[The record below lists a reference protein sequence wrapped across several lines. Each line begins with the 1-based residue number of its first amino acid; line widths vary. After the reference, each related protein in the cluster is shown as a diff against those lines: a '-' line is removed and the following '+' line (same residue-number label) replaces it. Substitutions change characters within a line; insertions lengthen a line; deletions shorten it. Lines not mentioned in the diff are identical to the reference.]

1 MTKKDFIVKY
11 YPFAKAIETETG
23 LSAVA
28 ILAQAGV
35 ESNWG
40 KAVYG
45 NMFFGV
51 KAGANWKGKKQ
62 LLRTFEY
69 MFDDKQ
75 GHRFPEVLSIEY
87 IEAKKKYKYVV
98 RDWFR
103 AYDTPYECFK
113 DHCAL
118 LQKPHFAHAWAVRN
132 DFEQFFTQIQ
142 AKKLKYSTSPTYAQT
157 LIAVCKNEILPVI
170 NTIPS

>member
-1 MTKKDFIVKY
+1 MTKKEFIIKY
-11 YPFAKAIETETG
+11 YPFAQAIEKETG

-35 ESNWG
+35 ESAWG

-51 KAGANWKGKKQ
+51 KAGKGYTGKKQ

-69 MFDDKQ
+69 FSDDKQ
-75 GHRFPEVLSIEY
+75 GARFPEVISIEWV
-87 IEAKKKYKYVV
+87 EKKKKFKYVV

-103 AYDTPYECFK
+103 AYDTPYDCFK

-118 LQKPHFAHAWAVRN
+118 LQKPHFAHAWAVRS
-132 DFEQFFTQIQ
+132 DYKAFFTQIQ
-142 AKKLKYSTSPTYAQT
+142 ANKLKYSTSPTYAQT
-157 LIAVCKNEILPVI
+157 LISVCENEIIPVI